1 MVGRVDEGMNRIRAA
16 GLTILLAGILGYVA
30 GVYAPYSGR
39 AFSIT
44 AVMVGIALAAIG
56 GESE

>member
-1 MVGRVDEGMNRIRAA
+1 MHRTRAI
-16 GLTILLAGILGYVA
+16 GLGVLLLGILGYVA
-30 GVYAPYSGR
+30 GVQAPYPGR

-44 AVMVGIALAAIG
+44 AVMLGVTLAAIG